1 MDRRRTPVCGRC
13 RTARAPAGHG
23 VSQGLAHHL
32 RQAGT
37 FHGAG
42 RKPARPF
49 AFPPAPGV
57 WKPDMT
63 PIHRALGAF
72 YGLAL
77 GDALGMP
84 TQSLSRAEIQARFGS
99 ITTLVDAGPDQPI
112 APNMP
117 AGSITDDTEQAI
129 LVGQLLIDGN
139 GHIEPALLAERLIAW
154 EAVMQ
159 AKGSQDLLGPSTK
172 RAIEMILAGHSPE
185 EAGRYG
191 TTNGAAMRITPVG
204 IAADVVDP
212 QRFIKAVV
220 QACQVTHNTTL
231 GISSAAAVAAVVSAG
246 INGMDLGE
254 ALNLGMQIA
263 QQAESHGHWVAG
275 GRIASRISWARTI
288 SVDSDKALL
297 ADLLYD
303 VIGTSVASQES
314 VVVSFA
320 LAQQVAIG
328 EMNAFEALC
337 LAASLGGDTDT
348 IAAILGAMLG
358 ACLGMQCWPAAM
370 IEQVKQV
377 NGLALQPLVEG
388 LLTLRQAPQAG
399 PLAH

>member
-1 MDRRRTPVCGRC
+1 M
-13 RTARAPAGHG
+13 TA
-23 VSQGLAHHL
+23 LN
-32 RQAGT
+32 
-37 FHGAG
+37 
-42 RKPARPF
+42 
-49 AFPPAPGV
+49 
-57 WKPDMT
+57 
-63 PIHRALGAF
+63 RALGAF

-84 TQSLSRAEIQARFGS
+84 TQSLSRAEIQARFGE
-99 ITTLVDAGPDQPI
+99 ITHLQDAGPDQPI

-117 AGSITDDTEQAI
+117 KGSITDDTEQAI
-129 LVGQLLIDGN
+129 LVGELLIEGR
-139 GHIEPALLAERLIAW
+139 GRIEPSVLAQRLIQW

-204 IAADVVDP
+204 ISANVADP
-212 QRFIKAVV
+212 ERFIRAVV

-254 ALNLGMQIA
+254 ALNLGQQIA
-263 QQAESHGHWVAG
+263 LQAERHGHWVAG

-288 SVDSDKALL
+288 SVDSDKAML
-297 ADLLYD
+297 ADLMYD

-320 LAQQVAIG
+320 LAQQVAVG
-328 EMNAFEALC
+328 EMNAFEAVC
-337 LAASLGGDTDT
+337 MAASLGGDTDT

-358 ACLGMQCWPAAM
+358 ACLGLESWPVEM
-370 IEQVKQV
+370 IDEIKIV
-377 NGLALQPLVEG
+377 NGLDLEPLVQG
-388 LLTLRQAPQAG
+388 LLNLR
-399 PLAH
+399 

>member
-1 MDRRRTPVCGRC
+1 
-13 RTARAPAGHG
+13 
-23 VSQGLAHHL
+23 
-32 RQAGT
+32 
-37 FHGAG
+37 
-42 RKPARPF
+42 
-49 AFPPAPGV
+49 
-57 WKPDMT
+57 MT
-63 PIHRALGAF
+63 LLDRALGAF

-84 TQSLSRAEIQARFGS
+84 TQSLSRAEIKTRFGE
-99 ITTLVDAGPDQPI
+99 IRDLQDAGPDQPI
-112 APNMP
+112 AANMP
-117 AGSITDDTEQAI
+117 KGSITDDTEQAI
-129 LVGQLLIDGN
+129 LVGQLLIDGA
-139 GHIEPALLAERLIAW
+139 GRIEASMLAQRLIEW
-154 EAVMQ
+154 EAAMQ

-172 RAIEMILAGHSPE
+172 RAIEMILAGRSTE

-204 IAADVVDP
+204 IAADVADP
-212 QRFIKAVV
+212 ECFINAVV

-254 ALNLGMQIA
+254 ALNLGQQMA
-263 QQAESHGHWVAG
+263 LQAERHGHWVAG
-275 GRIASRISWARTI
+275 GRIASRISWARTL
-288 SVDSDKALL
+288 SVDNDRAML

-320 LAQQVAIG
+320 LAQQVAVG

-337 LAASLGGDTDT
+337 MAASLGGDTDT

-358 ACLGMQCWPAAM
+358 ACLGLEIWPVAM
-370 IEQVKQV
+370 IEQVKAV
-377 NGLALQPLVEG
+377 NHLELESLVKGLLAL
-388 LLTLRQAPQAG
+388 R
-399 PLAH
+399 

>member
-1 MDRRRTPVCGRC
+1 M
-13 RTARAPAGHG
+13 TA
-23 VSQGLAHHL
+23 LN
-32 RQAGT
+32 
-37 FHGAG
+37 
-42 RKPARPF
+42 
-49 AFPPAPGV
+49 
-57 WKPDMT
+57 
-63 PIHRALGAF
+63 RALGAF

-84 TQSLSRAEIQARFGS
+84 TQSLSRAEIQARFGD
-99 ITTLVDAGPDQPI
+99 ITGLEDAGPHQPI
-112 APNMP
+112 AANMP
-117 AGSITDDTEQAI
+117 KGSITDDTEQAI
-129 LVGQLLIDGN
+129 LVGQLLIDGQ
-139 GHIEPALLAERLIAW
+139 GTIEPSVLAQRLIEW

-204 IAADVVDP
+204 IAADVTDP
-212 QRFIKAVV
+212 QHFIAAVV

-254 ALNLGMQIA
+254 ALNLGQQVA
-263 QQAESHGHWVAG
+263 LQAEKHGHWVAG

-288 SVDSDKALL
+288 SVEQDQALL

-328 EMNAFEALC
+328 EMNAFDAVC
-337 LAASLGGDTDT
+337 MAASLGGDTDT

-358 ACLGMQCWPAAM
+358 ACLGLESWPAAM
-370 IEQVKQV
+370 IEQVKAV
-377 NGLALQPLVEG
+377 NGLELEPLVQG
-388 LLTLRQAPQAG
+388 LLALR
-399 PLAH
+399 

>member
-1 MDRRRTPVCGRC
+1 M
-13 RTARAPAGHG
+13 TAH
-23 VSQGLAHHL
+23 S
-32 RQAGT
+32 
-37 FHGAG
+37 
-42 RKPARPF
+42 
-49 AFPPAPGV
+49 
-57 WKPDMT
+57 
-63 PIHRALGAF
+63 RALGAF

-84 TQSLSRAEIQARFGS
+84 TQSLSREQIRARFGA
-99 ITTLVDAGPDQPI
+99 ITGLEDADADQPI

-129 LVGQLLIDGN
+129 LVGELLVEGQGTIEPSVLARRLID
-139 GHIEPALLAERLIAW
+139 W
-154 EAVMQ
+154 EARMR

-172 RAIEMILAGHSPE
+172 RAIDMILSGHTPE
-185 EAGRYG
+185 ESGRYG

-204 IAADVVDP
+204 IAADVREP
-212 QRFIKAVV
+212 ASFIRAVI
-220 QACQVTHNTTL
+220 QACQVTHNTSL

-246 INGMDLGE
+246 INGADLGE
-254 ALNLGMQIA
+254 ALNVGTQIA
-263 QQAESHGHWVAG
+263 QQAERHGHWVAG
-275 GRIASRISWARTI
+275 GRISTRISWARTL
-288 SVDSDKALL
+288 SVAPGDKALF
-297 ADLLYD
+297 ADLLYEL
-303 VIGTSVASQES
+303 IGTSVASQES

-320 LAQQVAIG
+320 LAQQVAVG
-328 EMNAFEALC
+328 AMNAFDALC

-388 LLTLRQAPQAG
+388 LLTLRQVPQAS

>member
-1 MDRRRTPVCGRC
+1 VTV
-13 RTARAPAGHG
+13 
-23 VSQGLAHHL
+23 LN
-32 RQAGT
+32 
-37 FHGAG
+37 
-42 RKPARPF
+42 
-49 AFPPAPGV
+49 
-57 WKPDMT
+57 
-63 PIHRALGAF
+63 RALGAF

-84 TQSLSRAEIQARFGS
+84 TQSLSRAEIKARFGEIS
-99 ITTLVDAGPDQPI
+99 GLEDAGPDQPI
-112 APNMP
+112 AANMP
-117 AGSITDDTEQAI
+117 KGSITDDTEQAI
-129 LVGQLLIDGN
+129 LVGQLLIDGV
-139 GHIEPALLAERLIAW
+139 GRIEPSVLAQRLIEW
-154 EAVMQ
+154 EAGMQ

-172 RAIEMILAGHSPE
+172 HAIEMILAGHSPE

-204 IAADVVDP
+204 IATDIAQP
-212 QRFIKAVV
+212 ERFISAVV

-254 ALNLGMQIA
+254 ALNLGQQIA
-263 QQAESHGHWVAG
+263 LQAESHGHWAAG
-275 GRIASRISWARTI
+275 GRIASRISWARTL

-297 ADLLYD
+297 ADLMYD

-320 LAQQVAIG
+320 LAQHVAIG

-337 LAASLGGDTDT
+337 MAASLGGDTDT

-358 ACLGMQCWPAAM
+358 ACLGLESWPVAM
-370 IEQVKQV
+370 IDKVKLV
-377 NGLALQPLVEG
+377 NDLELEPLVKGLLAL
-388 LLTLRQAPQAG
+388 R
-399 PLAH
+399 

>member
-1 MDRRRTPVCGRC
+1 
-13 RTARAPAGHG
+13 
-23 VSQGLAHHL
+23 
-32 RQAGT
+32 
-37 FHGAG
+37 
-42 RKPARPF
+42 
-49 AFPPAPGV
+49 
-57 WKPDMT
+57 MT
-63 PIHRALGAF
+63 PLNRALGAF

-84 TQSLSRAEIQARFGS
+84 TQSLNRETIKERFGAIS
-99 ITTLVDAGPDQPI
+99 DLQDAGPLQPI
-112 APNMP
+112 AANMP
-117 AGSITDDTEQAI
+117 KGSITDDTEQAI
-129 LVGQLLIDGN
+129 LVGELLIEGN
-139 GHIEPALLAERLIAW
+139 GRIEPAVLAQRLIEW
-154 EAVMQ
+154 EAEMQ

-204 IAADVVDP
+204 IAADVADP
-212 QRFIKAVV
+212 KKFIAAVV

-246 INGMDLGE
+246 INGLDLGE
-254 ALNLGMQIA
+254 ALNIGQQIA

-320 LAQQVAIG
+320 LAQQVAVG
-328 EMNAFEALC
+328 EMSAFDALC
-337 LAASLGGDTDT
+337 MAASLGGDTDT

-358 ACLGMQCWPAAM
+358 ACLGLESWPAQM
-370 IEQVKQV
+370 ISTVKTV
-377 NGLALQPLVEG
+377 NHLDLEPLVIG
-388 LLTLRQAPQAG
+388 LLTLR
-399 PLAH
+399 

>member
-1 MDRRRTPVCGRC
+1 
-13 RTARAPAGHG
+13 
-23 VSQGLAHHL
+23 
-32 RQAGT
+32 
-37 FHGAG
+37 
-42 RKPARPF
+42 
-49 AFPPAPGV
+49 
-57 WKPDMT
+57 MT
-63 PIHRALGAF
+63 VLNRALGAF

-84 TQSLSRAEIQARFGS
+84 TQSLNRETIKTRFGQ
-99 ITTLVDAGPDQPI
+99 IIDLQDAGPLQPI
-112 APNMP
+112 AANMP
-117 AGSITDDTEQAI
+117 KGSITDDTEQAI
-129 LVGQLLIDGN
+129 LVGELLVEGK
-139 GHIEPALLAERLIAW
+139 GRIEPAILAQRLIEW
-154 EAVMQ
+154 EAEMQ

-204 IAADVVDP
+204 IAADVADP
-212 QRFIKAVV
+212 QRFIVAVV

-254 ALNLGMQIA
+254 ALNLGQQIA
-263 QQAESHGHWVAG
+263 QQAEAHGHWVAG

-320 LAQQVAIG
+320 LAQQVAVG
-328 EMNAFEALC
+328 EMSAFDALC
-337 LAASLGGDTDT
+337 MAASLGGDTDT

-358 ACLGMQCWPAAM
+358 ACLGLESWPAEM
-370 IEQVKQV
+370 IDTVKTV
-377 NGLALQPLVEG
+377 NHLELEPLVQGLLAL
-388 LLTLRQAPQAG
+388 R
-399 PLAH
+399 

>member
-1 MDRRRTPVCGRC
+1 
-13 RTARAPAGHG
+13 
-23 VSQGLAHHL
+23 
-32 RQAGT
+32 
-37 FHGAG
+37 
-42 RKPARPF
+42 
-49 AFPPAPGV
+49 
-57 WKPDMT
+57 MT

-84 TQSLSRAEIQARFGS
+84 TQSLSRAQIRARFGS

-204 IAADVVDP
+204 IAADVDQP
-212 QRFIKAVV
+212 QRFLDAVI
-220 QACQVTHNTTL
+220 QACQVTHNTSL
-231 GISSAAAVAAVVSAG
+231 GISSAAAVAAVISCG
-246 INGMDLGE
+246 INRQSLAH
-254 ALNLGMQIA
+254 ALDIGTEMA
-263 QQAESHGHWVAG
+263 FSAEQHGHWVAG
-275 GRIASRISWARTI
+275 GRLGPRIRWVRELVRDCPDAE
-288 SVDSDKALL
+288 L

-303 VIGTSVASQES
+303 VVGTSVASQES
-314 VVVSFA
+314 VVVAFA
-320 LAQQVAIG
+320 LAQRVALG
-328 EMNAFEALC
+328 QLNAFEALC
-337 LAASLGGDTDT
+337 LAASIGGDTDT
-348 IAAILGAMLG
+348 IAGILGAMLG
-358 ACLGMQCWPAAM
+358 ACDGLDCWPAEMVAKI
-370 IEQVKQV
+370 IEV
-377 NGLALQPLVEG
+377 NALELVPLVQG
-388 LLTLRQAPQAG
+388 LIALRNA
-399 PLAH
+399 

>member
-1 MDRRRTPVCGRC
+1 M
-13 RTARAPAGHG
+13 TA
-23 VSQGLAHHL
+23 L
-32 RQAGT
+32 
-37 FHGAG
+37 
-42 RKPARPF
+42 
-49 AFPPAPGV
+49 
-57 WKPDMT
+57 D
-63 PIHRALGAF
+63 RALGAF

-84 TQSLSRAEIQARFGS
+84 TQSLSREDIKARFGA
-99 ITTLVDAGPDQPI
+99 IVDLQDAGPHQPI
-112 APNMP
+112 AANMP
-117 AGSITDDTEQAI
+117 KGSITDDTEQAI
-129 LVGQLLIDGN
+129 LVGQLLVDGK
-139 GHIEPALLAERLIAW
+139 GRIEPSQLAQRLIEW
-154 EAVMQ
+154 EAQMQ

-204 IAADVVDP
+204 IAADVANP
-212 QRFIKAVV
+212 ERFLDAVI

-231 GISSAAAVAAVVSAG
+231 GISSAAAVAAVISAG
-246 INGMDLGE
+246 INGLELGQ
-254 ALNLGMQIA
+254 ALSLGQQIA
-263 QQAESHGHWVAG
+263 QQAQSHGHWVAG

-288 SVDSDKALL
+288 SVESDKAAL

-328 EMNAFEALC
+328 EMTAFEALC
-337 LAASLGGDTDT
+337 MAASLGGDTDT

-358 ACLGMQCWPAAM
+358 ACLGLESWPAAM
-370 IEQVKQV
+370 IDKVKAV
-377 NGLALQPLVEG
+377 NDLVLEPLVKGLLAL
-388 LLTLRQAPQAG
+388 R
-399 PLAH
+399 

>member
-1 MDRRRTPVCGRC
+1 
-13 RTARAPAGHG
+13 
-23 VSQGLAHHL
+23 
-32 RQAGT
+32 
-37 FHGAG
+37 
-42 RKPARPF
+42 
-49 AFPPAPGV
+49 
-57 WKPDMT
+57 MT
-63 PIHRALGAF
+63 SLNRALGAF

-84 TQSLSRAEIQARFGS
+84 TQSLDRQTIKARFGQ
-99 ITTLVDAGPDQPI
+99 ITDLQDAGPLQPI
-112 APNMP
+112 AANMP
-117 AGSITDDTEQAI
+117 KGSITDDTEQAI
-129 LVGQLLIDGN
+129 LVGELLVEGQ
-139 GHIEPALLAERLIAW
+139 GRIEPAVLAQRLIEW
-154 EAVMQ
+154 EAEMQ

-172 RAIEMILAGHSPE
+172 RAIEMILDGHSPE

-204 IAADVVDP
+204 IAANVTDP
-212 QRFIKAVV
+212 VRFIAAVV

-246 INGMDLGE
+246 INGVDLGE
-254 ALNLGMQIA
+254 ALNLGQQIA
-263 QQAESHGHWVAG
+263 QQAEAHGHWVAG
-275 GRIASRISWARTI
+275 GRMASRISWARSI

-328 EMNAFEALC
+328 EMTAFEALC
-337 LAASLGGDTDT
+337 MAASLGGDTDT

-358 ACLGMQCWPAAM
+358 ACLGLECWPEQM
-370 IEQVKQV
+370 IETVKAV
-377 NGLALQPLVEG
+377 NHLELEPLVKG
-388 LLTLRQAPQAG
+388 LLTLR
-399 PLAH
+399 